1 MPKAVFLDYTG
12 TILQTDSEDLRRLAE
27 RMTMGG
33 FSMPRQVAVWWF
45 DTLRLLEENAYRN
58 SYMPEDALILKIL
71 EKAVREKGL
80 RGDLLQLQQ
89 LNISYWMYAP
99 LYSDVKRFF
108 EQCQL
113 PIYII
118 SNNSASYIRVC
129 LRRNNLHVN
138 GIISAD
144 QVKAYKPH
152 RELYE
157 LALRT
162 ARVDAEDAIC
172 IGDSIVDMI
181 GASSVGMKPILLDRK
196 KTAIK
201 ADYRIIH
208 SLSEALRLL

>member
-33 FSMPRQVAVWWF
+33 FSTPRQVAVWWF

-118 SNNSASYIRVC
+118 SNNIASYIRVC
-129 LRRNNLHVN
+129 LRLNNLHVN

-144 QVKAYKPH
+144 QVNAYKPH
-152 RELYE
+152 R
-157 LALRT
+157 
-162 ARVDAEDAIC
+162 
-172 IGDSIVDMI
+172 
-181 GASSVGMKPILLDRK
+181 
-196 KTAIK
+196 
-201 ADYRIIH
+201 
-208 SLSEALRLL
+208 